1 MRTYENANLDLRTY
15 RSPCEIRHDMK
26 NIIDQLEEMEEKL
39 NLRDLI
45 VEALYKNEMKKP
57 SQLIEDLHILL
68 DDAERAHSEIDR
80 LREALAMLGE
90 ELLDARAV
98 CL

>member
-1 MRTYENANLDLRTY
+1 MRTYESANVNLRTY
-15 RSPCEIRHDMK
+15 RSPSEIRHDMK

-45 VEALYKNEMKKP
+45 VEALYKNEKQRP
-57 SQLIEDLHILL
+57 NQLIEDLHILL
-68 DDAERAHSEIDR
+68 DDAERAHGEIDK

-90 ELLDARAV
+90 ELSDAKAV
-98 CL
+98 RM

>member
-1 MRTYENANLDLRTY
+1 
-15 RSPCEIRHDMK
+15 MK
-26 NIIDQLEEMEEKL
+26 NIIDQLEEMEQKL

-57 SQLIEDLHILL
+57 SQMIEDLHILL
-68 DDAERAHSEIDR
+68 DDAERAHGEIDR

-90 ELLDARAV
+90 ELADARAV
-98 CL
+98 SL